1 MDQSPKLFILIDKR
15 LSRSQQAV
23 QASHAAIDFALLH
36 GKEWT
41 HQSVVLLGV
50 DGADELEQ
58 WYDWFDNQPGYKV
71 SFFREPYYDDRMTAV
86 CCHGCDDEVKELR
99 LL

>member
-1 MDQSPKLFILIDKR
+1 MDQSDKLFILIYKR
-15 LSRSQQAV
+15 LSRSQQTV
-23 QASHAAIDFALLH
+23 QSSHAAIEFALKY
-36 GKEWT
+36 GKEWK
-41 HQSVVLLGV
+41 HESLVLLAT

-71 SFFREPYYDDRMTAV
+71 SSFREPYYDNRMTAV
-86 CCHGCDDEVKELR
+86 VCHGCDNDVKDLR